1 MALVVEGLPPAPGLN
16 EMLGYGWLM
25 LLGTA
30 FAYFVWTRGIGR
42 IGASATYLALASP
55 VVATAI
61 GAAALGEWF
70 TPSQWAG
77 MALVIGATA
86 VGVSMGRRS

>member
-1 MALVVEGLPPAPGLN
+1 
-16 EMLGYGWLM
+16 MLGYGWLM

-55 VVATAI
+55 VVAT
-61 GAAALGEWF
+61 
-70 TPSQWAG
+70 PSAR
-77 MALVIGATA
+77 
-86 VGVSMGRRS
+86 RRSANGSPLRNGPAWRW

>member
-1 MALVVEGLPPAPGLN
+1 LKVCRLPGLR
-16 EMLGYGWLM
+16 EVLGYGWLM

-70 TPSQWAG
+70 TLRNGPAW
-77 MALVIGATA
+77 
-86 VGVSMGRRS
+86 RW